1 MAKLKKGR
9 KARANRSP
17 VYTGILAEPVYQ
29 PVLVFGLLGDERLA
43 KRHAKEQANLRVAAK
58 FPELF
63 RWYGIDQTS
72 TDRWLK
78 LAVQLAKAHV
88 PGLQITDQPSK
99 PGPKTKWAVDGELS
113 ELLIQHVDFLLAG
126 ARAQRRKMTISQAIE
141 GLCEDKR
148 SFWHR
153 YSPQNSQVRHREA
166 RRARQNLISR
176 LTDDPKSLVSQV
188 LCGLEAAS
196 PKNDEDT

>member
-1 MAKLKKGR
+1 
-9 KARANRSP
+9 
-17 VYTGILAEPVYQ
+17 LAEPVFE

-43 KRHAKEQANLRVAAK
+43 KRHAEEQANLRVAAR

-63 RWYGIDQTS
+63 RLYGIDQTS
-72 TDRWLK
+72 SQRWLE
-78 LAVQLAKAHV
+78 LAVHLAKAHV
-88 PGLQITDQPSK
+88 PGMQITDKPSK

-113 ELLIQHVDFLLAG
+113 QSLIQHVDFLLAG
-126 ARAQRRKMTISQAIE
+126 ARAQGRKMTISQAIE

-153 YSPQNSQVRHREA
+153 YSPQNLGVRHREA
-166 RRARQNLISR
+166 RRARLNLNRR
-176 LTDDPKSLVSQV
+176 LTADPKSLVSEA
-188 LCGLEAAS
+188 LRLKAAS